1 MECGEM
7 SALDLLLEQH
17 VEKTE
22 AETEERTEPERRA
35 FIRRAFF
42 VFLEKG
48 HEIDVAWT
56 LAYGAWQ
63 RKPEDC

>member
-1 MECGEM
+1 M
-7 SALDLLLEQH
+7 SALDDVLKDH
-17 VEKTE
+17 VEQTAAKD
-22 AETEERTEPERRA
+22 EERTEPERRA

-42 VFLEKG
+42 VFLERG

-56 LAYGAWQ
+56 LAYGAWL

>member
-1 MECGEM
+1 
-7 SALDLLLEQH
+7 LDDVLEEHAEQ
-17 VEKTE
+17 TAAE
-22 AETEERTEPERRA
+22 AEERTDPERRA

-48 HEIDVAWT
+48 HEIDDAWT